1 MNIRCRHR
9 IPSPEAV
16 GFLTAEGLREAAA
29 QYPYLRPCKKHSWNW
44 LYRKACAKCGDR
56 IEVPLEGSARE
67 HEKGP
72 LWSNGPRGAK
82 EDENM
87 RVIHQNVE
95 NSMPAIG
102 SAVKGKV

>member
-1 MNIRCRHR
+1 MIIRCRHR

-29 QYPYLRPCKKHSWNW
+29 QYQHLRPCKKHSWNW

-72 LWSNGPRGAK
+72 VGKHRAK

-87 RVIHQNVE
+87 RVIHQNIE
-95 NSMPAIG
+95 DSMPATG
-102 SAVKGKV
+102 PAVKGKV